1 MVVMAHLKALETK
14 KDSSLRKQWKLEL
27 TKLLYE
33 KGYSRKEVFNLF
45 RFIDWILM
53 LPQKLN
59 KIYYEEVKDL
69 GGNKKMPYITDLEKY
84 AMEKGFMSGEI
95 KKSQNVLIKLM
106 NKKFKLTKK
115 EEEIISNEFNPQIL
129 DKALDEFVFADSKDA
144 VLNFFK

>member
-1 MVVMAHLKALETK
+1 
-14 KDSSLRKQWKLEL
+14 
-27 TKLLYE
+27 
-33 KGYSRKEVFNLF
+33 
-45 RFIDWILM
+45 M

-59 KIYYEEVKDL
+59 KIYYEEIKDL

-84 AMEKGFMSGEI
+84 AMEKGFISGEI

-129 DKALDEFVFADSKDA
+129 DKALDEFVFADTKDS
-144 VLNFFK
+144 VLKFFK